1 MKTIIRKLLFT
12 LILCLMAHSAILAQK
27 PINISVKNI
36 SIKEL
41 FSDIQKKYGYSFIY
55 SNSDLDDKQKVILNV
70 ENASIQEVLTEV
82 FKNKSVGYEIK
93 GNQIVLK
100 PITVHQQTVQKKI
113 SGVVLDSN
121 NEPIIG
127 ATIKEVGT
135 TNGTIT
141 DINGKF
147 ELSVKEG
154 SKINITSIGFQTYTV
169 TVGAKSVFDI
179 ILTEDERVLSEVV
192 VTALGIKREEKA
204 LGYAVQ
210 GVQGQ
215 ALQTVRPLDVGTS
228 LTGRVA
234 GLNVLNSTEFGA
246 APEITLRGENPLIVI
261 DGVPY
266 TNMTLRDLPA
276 DDIESMNILKGSTA
290 SALYGSKGD
299 GGAIMITTKKGSEKQ
314 GLSVSINSGTMFTA
328 GYLAIPEMQSTYGRV
343 VNT

>member
-70 ENASIQEVLTEV
+70 QNASIQEVLTEV

-147 ELSVKEG
+147 ELSVNEG
-154 SKINITSIGFQTYTV
+154 SKI
-169 TVGAKSVFDI
+169 
-179 ILTEDERVLSEVV
+179 
-192 VTALGIKREEKA
+192 
-204 LGYAVQ
+204 
-210 GVQGQ
+210 
-215 ALQTVRPLDVGTS
+215 
-228 LTGRVA
+228 GRAHV
-234 GLNVLNSTEFGA
+234 
-246 APEITLRGENPLIVI
+246 
-261 DGVPY
+261 
-266 TNMTLRDLPA
+266 
-276 DDIESMNILKGSTA
+276 
-290 SALYGSKGD
+290 
-299 GGAIMITTKKGSEKQ
+299 
-314 GLSVSINSGTMFTA
+314 
-328 GYLAIPEMQSTYGRV
+328 
-343 VNT
+343 